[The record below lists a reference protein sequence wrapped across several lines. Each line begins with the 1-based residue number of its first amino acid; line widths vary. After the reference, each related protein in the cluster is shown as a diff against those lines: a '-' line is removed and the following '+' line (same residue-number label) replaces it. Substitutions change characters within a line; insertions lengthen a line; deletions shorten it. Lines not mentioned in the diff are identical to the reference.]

1 MSKSVCYIKRDNN
14 RLSINAI
21 YKGDD
26 VWDLID
32 QKINELSGKDILVNI
47 SFPEG
52 TQIDLDGYTNRIN
65 RIREYLT
72 SLPSENS

>member
-1 MSKSVCYIKRDNN
+1 MSKSVCYIKRDND

-52 TQIDLDGYTNRIN
+52 TQIDLDGYTDRITG
-65 RIREYLT
+65 YLT
-72 SLPSENS
+72 SLPSEN